1 MTDMKVEFVALRQ
14 TKEMLE
20 LKDKFE
26 LRTDMPMVWLQ
37 KICFFILKKLKAF
50 SQKETIKY
58 DRVVINTGSFMDQI
72 FEQRHELLKFFNLEP
87 DRLLIGSE
95 DYAELMKEQL
105 LNYPYQFDTS
115 YGAYRNG
122 VKTVCGLT
130 VEIIPYMRGILVMPK
145 VQRGVVNEK
154 N

>member
-1 MTDMKVEFVALRQ
+1 MMKVEFVALKQ
-14 TKEMLE
+14 TKETLE

-72 FEQRHELLKFFNLEP
+72 FEQRHELLKSFNFEP

-95 DYAELMKEQL
+95 DYAELMKEQV
-105 LNYPYQFDTS
+105 LNYQYQFDTS
-115 YGAYRNG
+115 YMAYRNG

-145 VQRGVVNEK
+145 AQKSSEACH
-154 N
+154 